1 MLNYQRVYN
10 YSIDQALSVTLFR
23 QENRSLRHTFLRS
36 PRGLCHWCVG
46 VPWGLR
52 PDIHHVYRNH
62 IDFFCIYTFILYTTR
77 GVSSKAV
84 KNKCKRGWDAYK
96 SETVEF

>member
-1 MLNYQRVYN
+1 MG
-10 YSIDQALSVTLFR
+10 SASHGTLVPLYLPLLGFCFF
-23 QENRSLRHTFLRS
+23 SFLFFFF
-36 PRGLCHWCVG
+36 
-46 VPWGLR
+46 
-52 PDIHHVYRNH
+52 
-62 IDFFCIYTFILYTTR
+62 FFCIYTFILYTTR